1 MDVVHERGFALGGD
15 RWWLAMSVAE
25 HRTGAVP
32 RPGAAEGPVAHVPK
46 RRRPLRQRQRLRL
59 PLMLLAPLVLIIGGG
74 YLYLIGGRYVSTD
87 DAYVQA
93 ARVAISTDVAGRVA
107 EIAVRDNQPVKAG
120 QLLFRLISDRF
131 AIAVEQ
137 AQAQLDAARLQIEA
151 LKATYRQRQADL
163 AAAKDTLAYQQR
175 ELERQKR
182 LLASGI
188 ASQSQYD
195 QASHA
200 ADNARQAVA
209 AAQQQIA
216 SVLASLGG
224 DPDIPV
230 DRHPTVMQAQAEL
243 DRADLNMS
251 YTVVRA
257 PEDGI
262 VTKVEQL
269 QVGDYVNA
277 AAPLFSLT
285 STRRIWIEANF
296 KETDLTYMRPGQEA
310 TVTLDT
316 YPDRPLKAKVASLS
330 PGTGSS
336 FSLLPPENATG
347 NWVKVVQRLPVRLSL
362 ENVGSE
368 TPLHAG
374 LSATAE
380 VDTGHERHLLTAI
393 RSALAGGR
401 TTGR

>member
-1 MDVVHERGFALGGD
+1 
-15 RWWLAMSVAE
+15 MSVAE
-25 HRTGAVP
+25 QRTGTVP
-32 RPGAAEGPVAHVPK
+32 GPIAAEGPIAHIPK
-46 RRRPLRQRQRLRL
+46 RRRPLRQRLRL
-59 PLMLLAPLVLIIGGG
+59 PLMLLAPLALLIGGG
-74 YLYLIGGRYVSTD
+74 YFYLIGGRYVSTD
-87 DAYVQA
+87 DAYIQA

-107 EIAVRDNQPVKAG
+107 QIAVHDNEPVKTG
-120 QLLFRLISDRF
+120 QLLFKLTSDRF
-131 AIAVEQ
+131 AIAIEQ
-137 AQAQLDAARLQIEA
+137 AQAQLDAARLQIES

-195 QASHA
+195 QATHA
-200 ADNARQAVA
+200 ADNARQALA

-251 YTVVRA
+251 YTIVKA

-269 QVGDYVNA
+269 QVGDYVSA
-277 AAPLFSLT
+277 ATPVFSLT
-285 STRRIWIEANF
+285 STRRIWVEANF

-336 FSLLPPENATG
+336 FALLPPENATG
-347 NWVKVVQRLPVRLSL
+347 NWVKVVQRLPVRLAL
-362 ENVGSE
+362 ENPSPD
-368 TPLHAG
+368 TPLHSG
-374 LSATAE
+374 LSATVA
-380 VDTGHERHLLTAI
+380 VDTGHERHLLTVI
-393 RSALAGGR
+393 RSALAGTRSSGR
-401 TTGR
+401 

>member
-1 MDVVHERGFALGGD
+1 M
-15 RWWLAMSVAE
+15 
-25 HRTGAVP
+25 
-32 RPGAAEGPVAHVPK
+32 AHVPK
-46 RRRPLRQRQRLRL
+46 RRRPLRQRLRL
-59 PLMLLAPLVLIIGGG
+59 PLMLLAPLALLIGGG
-74 YLYLIGGRYVSTD
+74 YFYLVGGRFVSTD

-107 EIAVRDNQPVKAG
+107 SIAVHDNQPVKAG
-120 QLLFRLISDRF
+120 QLLFRLTSDRF
-131 AIAVEQ
+131 AIAIEQ
-137 AQAQLDAARLQIEA
+137 AQAQLDAARLQIQS
-151 LKATYRQRQADL
+151 LKATYRQREADL
-163 AAAKDTLAYQQR
+163 AAARDTLAYQQR
-175 ELERQKR
+175 ELARQKR

-188 ASQSQYD
+188 ASQAQFD
-195 QASHA
+195 QAVHA
-200 ADNARQAVA
+200 ADSARQAVA
-209 AAQQQIA
+209 AAEQQIA

-224 DPDIPV
+224 DPDLPV

-251 YTVVRA
+251 YTAIHA

-277 AAPLFSLT
+277 ATPLFSLT
-285 STRRIWIEANF
+285 STKRIWIEANF
-296 KETDLTYMRPGQEA
+296 KETDLTWMRPGQVA

-316 YPDRPLKAKVASLS
+316 YPDRPLKARVASFS

-362 ENVGSE
+362 ETVGPD

-374 LSATAE
+374 LSATVE
-380 VDTGHERHLLTAI
+380 VDTGHERHLLTVL
-393 RSALAGGR
+393 RSALAGGAPA
-401 TTGR
+401 GR

>member
-1 MDVVHERGFALGGD
+1 
-15 RWWLAMSVAE
+15 MSVAE
-25 HRTGAVP
+25 QRSGAVP
-32 RPGAAEGPVAHVPK
+32 LPGAAEGPVAHVPR
-46 RRRPLRQRQRLRL
+46 RRRPLRQRLRL
-59 PLMLLAPLVLIIGGG
+59 PLMLLAPLVLLIGGG
-74 YLYLIGGRYVSTD
+74 YFYLIGGRWVSTD

-107 EIAVRDNQPVKAG
+107 AIAVHDNEPVKAG
-120 QLLFRLISDRF
+120 QLLFRLTSDRF
-131 AIAVEQ
+131 AIAIEQ
-137 AQAQLDAARLQIEA
+137 AQAQLDAARLQIRS
-151 LKATYRQRQADL
+151 LQATYRQRQADL
-163 AAAKDTLAYQQR
+163 AAAKDTLAYQER
-175 ELERQKR
+175 ELARQKR

-188 ASQSQYD
+188 ASQAQYD
-195 QASHA
+195 QAVHA
-200 ADNARQAVA
+200 ADSARQAVA
-209 AAQQQIA
+209 AAEQQIA

-224 DPDIPV
+224 DADIPV

-277 AAPLFSLT
+277 ATPLFSLT
-285 STRRIWIEANF
+285 STRRVWVEANF
-296 KETDLTYMRPGQEA
+296 KETDLTWMRPGQEA

-316 YPDRPLKAKVASLS
+316 YPDRPLKARVASLS

-347 NWVKVVQRLPVRLSL
+347 NWVKVVQRLPVRLTI
-362 ENVGSE
+362 ENAGPD

-374 LSATAE
+374 LSANVD
-380 VDTGHERHLLTAI
+380 VDTGHERHLLTVLRA
-393 RSALAGGR
+393 ALGGGKADAAR
-401 TTGR
+401 